1 MANQVFKYCTPTKKY
16 ARFQIQ
22 NYIFYTSYISNCIYL
37 CMCDIQ
43 YEQRI
48 AFLFLEDINEHP
60 YRLERMFI
68 QLLEAGFL
76 AQQKAILLGDFSGYR
91 LVDNDRGYDLATA
104 IAWLRERLP
113 NSIPILTGLPFGH
126 CP

>member
-48 AFLFLEDINEHP
+48 AFLFLEDI
-60 YRLERMFI
+60 RKLF
-68 QLLEAGFL
+68 
-76 AQQKAILLGDFSGYR
+76 
-91 LVDNDRGYDLATA
+91 
-104 IAWLRERLP
+104 
-113 NSIPILTGLPFGH
+113 
-126 CP
+126 